1 MAFEKSK
8 SNNFKLQTCFKK
20 TREIVSTASQ
30 AVGYAL
36 VLSHLSFI
44 PYVHASPSGSNIV
57 GGNGHIHTHGNITEI
72 HQLTSRLVID
82 WESYNVGANE
92 IVNYDQPGVSSIA
105 LNRILHTGQR
115 SEILGQITANG
126 QVVLVNP
133 NGVFF
138 GAGSQVNVGGL
149 IASGLNISSDNFLN
163 GNDVFNAL
171 EGTAGSVEVEF
182 GSTLNASLGGSIT
195 LLGKQVTNSSLISAN
210 SVANISYLFV

>member
-8 SNNFKLQTCFKK
+8 SNKFKLQTCFKK

-72 HQLTSRLVID
+72 HQLSSRLAID
-82 WESYNVGANE
+82 WASFNVGANE

-105 LNRILHTGQR
+105 LNRVLSNNG
-115 SEILGQITANG
+115 SEILGQINANG

-133 NGVFF
+133 NGIFF
-138 GAGSQVNVGGL
+138 AAGSQVNVGGL
-149 IASGLNISSDNFLN
+149 IAGGGDMSSADFMN
-163 GNDVFNAL
+163 GNYLVKML
-171 EGTAGSVEVEF
+171 EGTTGTVENAGI
-182 GSTLNASLGGSIT
+182 LNASLGGSIT
-195 LLGKQVTNSSLISAN
+195 LLGKQVINSHIDTLIIIG
-210 SVANISYLFV
+210 NIIEHKPT